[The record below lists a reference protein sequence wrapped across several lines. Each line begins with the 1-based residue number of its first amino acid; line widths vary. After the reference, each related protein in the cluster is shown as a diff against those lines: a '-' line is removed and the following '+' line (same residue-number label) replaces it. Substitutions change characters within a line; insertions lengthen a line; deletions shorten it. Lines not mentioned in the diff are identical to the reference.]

1 MVIEFQNINLGNE
14 ENQIEED
21 IIPDPSFEQIESL
34 HSYAKFNISPLES
47 GYGLTIGNSLR
58 RVLYNSLEGVAVT
71 WARIEGVLHEYA
83 TIPDVKEE
91 VAEILL
97 NVKNVRLRSD
107 VDRSGKLRLEVSGSG
122 KVCAGDLMASS
133 DFEVV
138 NPELHIATLDS
149 EQAKLSMELNV
160 AKGTGY
166 AVASDSEGLPIG
178 TLPIDA
184 VFSPNRKVNY
194 SVEPI
199 RVGKHTNYEKLI
211 FEVWT
216 DDTISPVEA
225 IKKAAN
231 LLIGKLFLFTS
242 VDDNGEVISDSTSA
256 KIPHELYNIPVEKLD
271 LSSRTLNC
279 LKRAGL
285 DKVANIFELQK
296 SELLSIR
303 NFGEKSY
310 NELFDN
316 LRKFEMLPAEL
327 DPNIN
332 ISDDVQQD
340 IIDDV
345 VEEDK
350 SNEA

>member
-14 ENQIEED
+14 DNQIEEE
-21 IIPDPSFEQIESL
+21 IIPDPTFEQVESL
-34 HSYAKFNISPLES
+34 DSYAKFNIYPLES
-47 GYGLTIGNSLR
+47 GYALTIGNALR

-83 TIPDVKEE
+83 TVPDVKEE

-97 NVKNVRLRSD
+97 NVKNVRLRSE
-107 VDRSGKLRLEVSGSG
+107 VDRPGKLRLEVSGAG

-149 EQAKLSMELNV
+149 EKSKLSMELNV
-160 AKGTGY
+160 ARGSGY
-166 AVASDSEGLPIG
+166 AIAGDSEGLPIG

-184 VFSPNRKVNY
+184 VFSPIRKVNY
-194 SVEPI
+194 NVEPI
-199 RVGKHTNYEKLI
+199 RVGKHTNYEKLV

-216 DDTISPVEA
+216 DNTLTPVEA
-225 IKKAAN
+225 VKKAAN
-231 LLIGKLFLFTS
+231 LLIGKLFLFTA
-242 VDDNGEVISDSTSA
+242 VDNNGEVISDSTSA
-256 KIPHELYNIPVEKLD
+256 KIPHELYNVPVEKLE

-296 SELLSIR
+296 NELLAIR

-327 DPNIN
+327 DPNNGIN
-332 ISDDVQQD
+332 AGSDDN
-340 IIDDV
+340 IILDD
-345 VEEDK
+345 EEVN
-350 SNEA
+350 SNET

>member
-1 MVIEFQNINLGNE
+1 MVIEFQNINLGNDD
-14 ENQIEED
+14 NQIEEE
-21 IIPDPSFEQIESL
+21 IIPDPTFEQVESL
-34 HSYAKFNISPLES
+34 DSYAKFNIYPLES
-47 GYGLTIGNSLR
+47 GYALTIGNALR

-83 TIPDVKEE
+83 TVPDVKEE

-97 NVKNVRLRSD
+97 NVKNVRLRSE
-107 VDRSGKLRLEVSGSG
+107 VDRPGKLRLEVSGAG

-149 EQAKLSMELNV
+149 EKSKLSMELNV
-160 AKGTGY
+160 AKGSGY
-166 AVASDSEGLPIG
+166 AIAGDSEGLPIG

-184 VFSPNRKVNY
+184 VFSPIRKVNY
-194 SVEPI
+194 NVEPI
-199 RVGKHTNYEKLI
+199 RVGKNTNYEKLI

-216 DDTISPVEA
+216 DNTLTPVEA
-225 IKKAAN
+225 VKKAAN
-231 LLIGKLFLFTS
+231 LLIGKLFLFTA
-242 VDDNGEVISDSTSA
+242 VDNNGEVISDSTSA
-256 KIPHELYNIPVEKLD
+256 KIPHELYNVPVEKLE

-296 SELLSIR
+296 NELLAIR

-327 DPNIN
+327 DPNNGIN
-332 ISDDVQQD
+332 AGSDDN
-340 IIDDV
+340 IILDD
-345 VEEDK
+345 EEVN
-350 SNEA
+350 SNET

>member
-1 MVIEFQNINLGNE
+1 MVIEFQNINLGNDD
-14 ENQIEED
+14 NQIEEE
-21 IIPDPSFEQIESL
+21 IIPDPTFEQVESL
-34 HSYAKFNISPLES
+34 DSYAKFNIYPLES
-47 GYGLTIGNSLR
+47 GYALTIGNALR

-83 TIPDVKEE
+83 TVPDVKEE

-97 NVKNVRLRSD
+97 NVKNVRLRSE
-107 VDRSGKLRLEVSGSG
+107 VDRPGKLRLEVSGAG

-149 EQAKLSMELNV
+149 EKSKLSMELNV
-160 AKGTGY
+160 ARGSGY
-166 AVASDSEGLPIG
+166 AIAGDSEGLPIG

-184 VFSPNRKVNY
+184 VFSPIRKVNY
-194 SVEPI
+194 NVEPI
-199 RVGKHTNYEKLI
+199 RVGKNTNYEKLI

-216 DDTISPVEA
+216 DNTLTPVEA
-225 IKKAAN
+225 VKKAAN
-231 LLIGKLFLFTS
+231 LLIGKLFLFTA
-242 VDDNGEVISDSTSA
+242 VDNNGEVISDSTSA
-256 KIPHELYNIPVEKLD
+256 KIPHELYNVPVEKLE

-296 SELLSIR
+296 NELLAIR

-327 DPNIN
+327 DPNNGIN
-332 ISDDVQQD
+332 AGSDDN
-340 IIDDV
+340 IILDD
-345 VEEDK
+345 EEVN
-350 SNEA
+350 SNET

>member
-1 MVIEFQNINLGNE
+1 MVIEFQNINLGND
-14 ENQIEED
+14 ENQVDED
-21 IIPDPSFEQIESL
+21 IIPDPSLEQIESL
-34 HSYAKFNISPLES
+34 GSYAKFIISPLES
-47 GYGLTIGNSLR
+47 GYGLTIGNALR
-58 RVLYNSLEGVAVT
+58 RVLYNSLDGVAVT
-71 WARIEGVLHEYA
+71 WARIDGVLHEYA

-91 VAEILL
+91 VTEILL

-107 VDRSGKLRLEVSGSG
+107 VDRPGKLRLEVSGSG

-138 NPELHIATLDS
+138 NPELHLATLDS

-184 VFSPNRKVNY
+184 VFSPIRKVNY

-199 RVGKHTNYEKLI
+199 RVGKHTDFEKLV

-216 DDTISPVEA
+216 DNTITPVES

-242 VDDNGEVISDSTSA
+242 VDENGDVISDSTSA
-256 KIPHELYNIPVEKLD
+256 KIPHELYNVAVEKLE

-296 SELLSIR
+296 SELLAIK

-316 LRKFEMLPAEL
+316 LRKFDMLPPEL

-332 ISDDVQQD
+332 SDENEKKD
-340 IIDDV
+340 IIDDSI
-345 VEEDK
+345 EESN
-350 SNEA
+350 SNET